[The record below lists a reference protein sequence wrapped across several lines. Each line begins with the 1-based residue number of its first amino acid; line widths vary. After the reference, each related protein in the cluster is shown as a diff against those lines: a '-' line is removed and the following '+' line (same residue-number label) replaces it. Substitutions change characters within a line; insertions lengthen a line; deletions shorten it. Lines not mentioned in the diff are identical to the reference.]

1 MDVSPDALLGQM
13 YRACLQVEHGGRLDS
28 EDKVPVRFNPTEYQI
43 QKQNTYAEIGI
54 PGLETPPI
62 QFIRGGS
69 EKLTTELLV
78 DTTDTLQDVRTA
90 YVNKLLG
97 LMSVERD
104 THAPPIVSLIWAGTV
119 FRGVLE
125 GLTVTYTLFT
135 PTGTPLRAKLGVTIR
150 QYRPA
155 ATELREKPRASPEF
169 DKRHTVRR
177 GDTLQDIAA
186 RVYADAARWRAI
198 AEANDIRDPR
208 RLPPGT
214 VLRLP
219 KLTG

>member
-1 MDVSPDALLGQM
+1 MDLNPDALLGQLF
-13 YRACLQVEHGGRLDS
+13 RAHLKIEHGKKLDS
-28 EDKVPVRFNPTEYQI
+28 EDTIPVRFNPTEYQI

-62 QFIRGGS
+62 QFVRGAS

-78 DTTDTLQDVRTA
+78 DTTDTLQDVREA

-97 LMSVERD
+97 LMAVQSES
-104 THAPPIVSLIWAGTV
+104 HAPPVVSLVWSGTV

-125 GLTVTYTLFT
+125 ALTVTYTLFA
-135 PTGTPLRAKLGVTIR
+135 PTGRPLRAKLGVTLR

-155 ATELREKPRASPEF
+155 ADELRDNPRASPDF

-177 GDTLQDIAA
+177 GDSLQDLAA
-186 RVYADAARWRAI
+186 RVYGDPGKWRVIAR
-198 AEANDIRDPR
+198 ENGVRDPR
-208 RLPPGT
+208 RLAAGT

-219 KLTG
+219 KLTP